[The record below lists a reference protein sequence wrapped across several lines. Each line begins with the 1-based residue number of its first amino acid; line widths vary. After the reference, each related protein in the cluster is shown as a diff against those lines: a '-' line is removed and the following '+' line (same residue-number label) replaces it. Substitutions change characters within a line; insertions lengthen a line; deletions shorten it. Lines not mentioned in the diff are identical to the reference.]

1 MRPNDSLRRAVV
13 ETMRAGMTLE
23 DASRFYGLKKETL
36 LRWASDAP
44 SPEPDELDQRILNLE
59 AEVNDLRLRL
69 AEMEQR

>member
-13 ETMRAGMTLE
+13 ETMRSGMPLE
-23 DASRFYGLKKETL
+23 DAAKFYGLKKETL

-44 SPEPDELDQRILNLE
+44 SYEPDELDQRILNLE
-59 AEVNDLRLRL
+59 AEVNDLRLRI